1 MEKAENFNCQLYCYD
16 DETLEI
22 SVNTASFFV
31 NYAKDFIS
39 NSGKVRWLNFHNL
52 KDKEAIDTFCSKI
65 GIDKLQ
71 IEKLYQLQKRPKLE
85 EYPDF
90 IIFTVK
96 SALSK
101 GLNSFFL
108 SKDNISFVL
117 SYNSLISF
125 QEKTSNHFA
134 NVRDRI
140 ENKRGKIRSKGPDF
154 LLYRMLEGITDNY
167 FEVLDDISQA
177 TEKIEFT
184 LYHSPKNSRLRDIET
199 QKRKLIE
206 LRKIVF
212 PMKEMATQLEKIDS
226 PFLDIENRYYF
237 SEIKDNCLTVLEEI
251 EGNKQ
256 ILEGLSNLYF
266 AIQGQRMNEIVK
278 LLTLV
283 SSIFIPLTF
292 IVGVYGM
299 NFDNMPE
306 LRMKYGYFI
315 AWGIMVLITII
326 LLLVFNKKG
335 WFTKLNK

>member
-1 MEKAENFNCQLYCYD
+1 MEKEGALNCQLYSYD
-16 DETLEI
+16 NESLEI
-22 SVNTASFFV
+22 SVNTASFFADC
-31 NYAKDFIS
+31 AKDFVS
-39 NSGKVRWLNFHNL
+39 NKGRVQWLNFHNL
-52 KDKEAIDTFCSKI
+52 KDKTSIDKFCASI

-108 SKDNISFVL
+108 SKDVISFVL

-125 QEKTSNHFA
+125 QEKSSNHFS

-167 FEVLDDISQA
+167 FEVLDDIAQA

-184 LYHSPKNSRLRDIET
+184 LYHSPQNSRLKDIET

-226 PFLDIENRYYF
+226 PFLDAENRYYF
-237 SEIKDNCLTVLEEI
+237 AEIKDNCLTVLEEI
-251 EGNKQ
+251 DGNKQ

-299 NFDNMPE
+299 NFENMPE

-315 AWGIMVLITII
+315 AWGVMVLITII
-326 LLLVFNKKG
+326 LLLVFYKRG